1 MLEDDQR
8 NDEEVQTA
16 AMNLFVGVAPERNA
30 ELSGLWQRYTPR
42 FNFIMDNGPDGAFVM
57 EAGLYREVRFNDR
70 AMRAFWLAAF
80 IGWEGYRSVH
90 EGLVR
95 NDFQL
100 RPNGWGLVEEGAPL
114 PANDMLLVTP
124 DPHLHVLRGAFA
136 LPDAGGAYGQFDLFS
151 LPNLRRTGRAA
162 SISESTGRSPRRSA

>member
-1 MLEDDQR
+1 MRRIAALLGGSF
-8 NDEEVQTA
+8 NTEVQAYKASFAQLRQQLHDQPSVT
-16 AMNLFVGVAPERNA
+16 
-30 ELSGLWQRYTPR
+30 LW
-42 FNFIMDNGPDGAFVM
+42 GH
-57 EAGLYREVRFNDR
+57 
-70 AMRAFWLAAF
+70 WL
-80 IGWEGYRSVH
+80 I
-90 EGLVR
+90 
-95 NDFQL
+95 L